1 MRGGGS
7 PAPSPAE
14 RHCHGP
20 PLHPRTPLY
29 PPVHVIG
36 EQPDL
41 FGGST
46 ISHAAD
52 RKPVG
57 AKALRAITKW
67 AVTPWLGDMDRE
79 TVLEAAPT
87 PLPVYLVACVA
98 AKLDHAAEARD
109 LYILPWFRK
118 ARAYVERTVSR
129 WLILSA
135 QHGLIDPGAVIQ
147 PYDMTL
153 NTLGAPARRLWG
165 ARVVDELARV
175 VDVAAPLIVLA
186 GRSYRDPLWPHIAQ
200 RATAPMEGLAI
211 GEQLAW
217 LKRKTRCPGADVP
230 SSALPDTLAN
240 GGSR

>member
-1 MRGGGS
+1 M
-7 PAPSPAE
+7 A
-14 RHCHGP
+14 RHCIRE
-20 PLHPRTPLY
+20 PRY
-29 PPVHVIG
+29 IPPVHVIG

-41 FGGST
+41 FGGPT
-46 ISHAAD
+46 ISHAAE

-57 AKALRAITKW
+57 AKALRAITRW

-79 TVLEAAPT
+79 TVLEPLPA

-109 LYILPWFRK
+109 LYISPWFRK
-118 ARAYVERTVSR
+118 ARAYVERTGSP
-129 WLILSA
+129 WYILSA
-135 QHGLIDPGAVIQ
+135 KHGLLDPGAVIQ

-153 NTLGAPARRLWG
+153 GALGAPARRLWG
-165 ARVVDELARV
+165 VRVVDELARV
-175 VDVAAPLIVLA
+175 VDAAAPLIVLA

-217 LKRKTRCPGADVP
+217 LKRMTRCAGADLS
-230 SSALPDTLAN
+230 SSAFPDTLVN
-240 GGSR
+240 GEEHDR